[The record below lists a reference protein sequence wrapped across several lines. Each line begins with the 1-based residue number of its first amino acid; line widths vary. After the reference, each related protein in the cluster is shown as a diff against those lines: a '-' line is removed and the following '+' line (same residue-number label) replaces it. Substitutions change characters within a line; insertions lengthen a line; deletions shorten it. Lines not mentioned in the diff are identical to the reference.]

1 MDGGTQ
7 TGTPGA
13 GAPAVGWASGPLGV
27 VQAASREIAR
37 ATAVRARA
45 VAEFAASRPAS
56 ADRAQGERGA
66 MSAERWAARAE
77 VLRPISEWATPEVAI
92 ALNLT
97 RQGAERLLAES
108 LILVHRLPATLAAL
122 EAGVLHAGH
131 LWHLI
136 DKVAPVADDVVRAEV
151 EAELIAWMGRRQ
163 TVTSPAQLGDKAR
176 RIVAQRDA
184 AAAAR
189 RLARAL
195 TERGISLRPERAEG
209 MAALTVVCTMPEARA
224 LHAALVRYADAL
236 ADDPDGPDGPEGSEG
251 PVRTRG
257 QKMVDALLDLVLRPG
272 ETDLPPVRV
281 LLSVVASVGTLL
293 GGDAPAEVD
302 GELVPAEM
310 ARQLVR
316 AFAGLGRVSTPAATD
331 AADPANPTEPA
342 DPAAPAES
350 APAGSGVGV
359 DEPVDASEEDP
370 AGLGAEAGEP
380 VGAPEEEPAGSG
392 GKADEPV
399 NAPDEHP
406 VGPGAEAVPTG
417 PSDWFDDPAWWA
429 EAERRIAAGDFSG
442 AGLPGWSAF
451 LGDAVEPG
459 EPYRSETI
467 HPPDW
472 VTDPVERA
480 EWIAAGQE
488 LEWSLDLQ
496 PAIPARPP
504 HAGPP
509 PQAASPDADPPPH
522 AAGPPPPDADRPPSD
537 GWWAAADRAVDDA
550 GAAVHAAR

>member
-1 MDGGTQ
+1 MDGGTR

-27 VQAASREIAR
+27 VQAADREIGR
-37 ATAVRARA
+37 QTALRARA
-45 VAEFAASRPAS
+45 VAEFADTRPAS

-77 VLRPISEWATPEVAI
+77 VLRPVSEWATPEVAI

-97 RQGAERLLAES
+97 QQGAERLLAES
-108 LILVHRLPATLAAL
+108 LILVHRLPATLSAL
-122 EAGVLHAGH
+122 ESGVLHEGH

-136 DKVAPVADDVVRAEV
+136 DKVAPVADDVLRAEV

-163 TVTSPAQLGDKAR
+163 AVTSPAQLGDKAR
-176 RIVAQRDA
+176 RVVAQRDA

-195 TERGISLRPERAEG
+195 TERGISIRPERAEG

-236 ADDPDGPDGPEGSEG
+236 ADDPDGPDGPEGS
-251 PVRTRG
+251 VRTRG

-272 ETDLPPVRV
+272 ETELPPVQV

-342 DPAAPAES
+342 DPAALAES

-380 VGAPEEEPAGSG
+380 VGAPEEEPA
-392 GKADEPV
+392 
-399 NAPDEHP
+399 
-406 VGPGAEAVPTG
+406 
-417 PSDWFDDPAWWA
+417 
-429 EAERRIAAGDFSG
+429 
-442 AGLPGWSAF
+442 
-451 LGDAVEPG
+451 
-459 EPYRSETI
+459 
-467 HPPDW
+467 
-472 VTDPVERA
+472 
-480 EWIAAGQE
+480 
-488 LEWSLDLQ
+488 
-496 PAIPARPP
+496 
-504 HAGPP
+504 
-509 PQAASPDADPPPH
+509 
-522 AAGPPPPDADRPPSD
+522 
-537 GWWAAADRAVDDA
+537 
-550 GAAVHAAR
+550 